1 MAMAMAMTTPATSK
15 LQHMYGNAPSS
26 VVRRAL
32 AQRNKTIAA
41 LRRQADADISQL
53 QQDAEKAV
61 LAMQADAE
69 RAVADA
75 QKQLADAQKQ
85 LAGAQK
91 QLAVVPMNVDALL
104 AELPHQASAREDQC
118 AKAIGQERQEADV
131 LGAFLAAAV
140 ERESNTCMQQ
150 KRKLEMMEG
159 KAMASEASAGRQQR
173 WAASWN
179 ESGMA
184 SASFGKMVTPEGELF
199 VLPELWRII
208 KSFSVPS
215 REDILERQRAWARR
229 IQCQQTL
236 TGHSGGIYALAVTRE
251 GLIVTGSDDDTAKV
265 WTQRDGE

>member
-1 MAMAMAMTTPATSK
+1 
-15 LQHMYGNAPSS
+15 
-26 VVRRAL
+26 
-32 AQRNKTIAA
+32 
-41 LRRQADADISQL
+41 
-53 QQDAEKAV
+53 
-61 LAMQADAE
+61 MQADAE

-85 LAGAQK
+85 LADAQK
-91 QLAVVPMNVDALL
+91 QLADVPMIVDALL

-140 ERESNTCMQQ
+140 ERESNNTSMQQ

-159 KAMASEASAGRQQR
+159 KAMVSEASAGRQQR

-229 IQCQQTL
+229 IHCQRTL
-236 TGHSGGIYALAVTRE
+236 TGHSNWIWALAVTRE
-251 GLIVTGSDDDTAKV
+251 GLIVTGSSDKTAKVWTREGECLQTLTGHSDSILALAVTREGLIVTGSYDKTAKV

>member
-1 MAMAMAMTTPATSK
+1 MAMAMAMTTPAASK

-26 VVRRAL
+26 AVRRAL
-32 AQRNKTIAA
+32 AQRNKAIAA
-41 LRRQADADISQL
+41 IRRQAEEDISQL

-61 LAMQADAE
+61 LTMKADAE

-75 QKQLADAQKQ
+75 QKQLAD
-85 LAGAQK
+85 
-91 QLAVVPMNVDALL
+91 VPMNVDALL
-104 AELPHQASAREDQC
+104 AELPHQASVRKDQC
-118 AKAIGQERQEADV
+118 AKAIGQKRQEADV

-140 ERESNTCMQQ
+140 ERESNTSMQQ

-159 KAMASEASAGRQQR
+159 KAMVSEASAGRQQR

-184 SASFGKMVTPEGELF
+184 SVSFGKMVTPEGELF

-229 IQCQQTL
+229 IHCQRTL
-236 TGHSGGIYALAVTRE
+236 TGHSDAIKALAVTRE
-251 GLIVTGSDDDTAKV
+251 GLIVTGSEDKTAKV